1 MKTSNSKTKFFS
13 LRQKRGAALITTAVL
28 TLSLAAAALLFTAC
42 PNAVQ
47 TPKPTPPPPAPTH
60 TLTFSVEGMPA
71 NGELKAT
78 VGTSEIHSGKKV
90 AQGATVTFTAT
101 PLNTYFVEKWTITGG
116 TFKTGGKDG
125 DTTATVQITGETA
138 VKVSFARY
146 KTIAFGTDGADLAD
160 YLNTGSPAS
169 DGIYYINITGL
180 KGADLDGHDATP
192 SRLGKILNANPTK
205 KVSLKWPKTV
215 EGLAHMRNCFLGCEN
230 LVSVAVVIPESVDNM
245 NGCFWGCTNL
255 TEAPAIPERVKD
267 MGSCFRNCTKLTQAP
282 PIPKKTKY
290 MLRCFENCTSLT
302 SVTLKCDYNTSGF
315 FINAFNGCTALGEKS
330 IKVPQAYY
338 GNYTTADALNKMA
351 VPGADEAEKKAKFEG
366 LTELNP

>member
-47 TPKPTPPPPAPTH
+47 TPKPTPPPPTH

-101 PLNTYFVEKWTITGG
+101 PLNTYIVEKWTITGG

-125 DTTATVQITGETA
+125 DTTATVQITGETE
-138 VKVSFARY
+138 VKVNFSRY
-146 KTIAFGTDGADLAD
+146 KTIAFGTDGVDLAN

-180 KGADLDGHDATP
+180 KAEHLEGQDAKP
-192 SRLGKILNANPTK
+192 SRLGKILKDKSSK
-205 KVSLKWPKTV
+205 KVSLKLPKTV

-230 LVSVAVVIPESVDNM
+230 LVSVAVIPESVNDM
-245 NGCFWGCTNL
+245 NGCFKDCTNL
-255 TEAPAIPERVKD
+255 TEAPAIPQGVTD
-267 MGSCFRNCTKLTQAP
+267 MSACFRNCTKLTQAP
-282 PIPKKTKY
+282 PIPKNTKY
-290 MLRCFENCTSLT
+290 MFRCFENCTSLT
-302 SVTLKCDYNTSGF
+302 SVTLKCNYNDGSR
-315 FINAFNGCTALGEKS
+315 FIGAFNGCTALGEKS

-338 GNYTTADALNKMA
+338 GNYTTADALTAMN
-351 VPGADEAEKKAKFEG
+351 VPGADETEQRKKFEG
-366 LTELNP
+366 VAELNP

>member
-47 TPKPTPPPPAPTH
+47 TPKPTPPPPTHMH

-180 KGADLDGHDATP
+180 KAEHLEGQDAKP
-192 SRLGKILNANPTK
+192 SRLGKILKDKSPK

-230 LVSVAVVIPESVDNM
+230 LVSVAVIPESVDNM
-245 NGCFWGCTNL
+245 NGCF
-255 TEAPAIPERVKD
+255 K
-267 MGSCFRNCTKLTQAP
+267 
-282 PIPKKTKY
+282 
-290 MLRCFENCTSLT
+290 NCTSLT
-302 SVTLKCDYNTSGF
+302 SVTLKCDYNTSGY

-330 IKVPQAYY
+330 IKVPKAYY

-351 VPGADEAEKKAKFEG
+351 VPGANTAEQRKKFEG
-366 LTELNP
+366 IAELNP

>member
-47 TPKPTPPPPAPTH
+47 TPKPTPPPPPPTHTH
-60 TLTFSVEGMPA
+60 TLTFSVDGS
-71 NGELKAT
+71 GGTLKAK
-78 VGTSEIHSGKKV
+78 VEGGSEINSGDKV
-90 AQGATVTFTAT
+90 AHGTTVTFTAT

-146 KTIAFGTDGADLAD
+146 KTIAFGTDGADLVN
-160 YLNTGSPAS
+160 YLTTASPAS

-180 KGADLDGHDATP
+180 KGADLDGEDAKP
-192 SRLGKILNANPTK
+192 SRLGKILKANPTK
-205 KVSLKWPKTV
+205 KVSLKWPKPV

-230 LVSVAVVIPESVDNM
+230 LVSVVAVIPESVDNM

-302 SVTLKCDYNTSGF
+302 SVTLKCDYRDF

-351 VPGADEAEKKAKFEG
+351 VPGADEAEKRAKFEG
-366 LTELNP
+366 VAELNP

>member
-1 MKTSNSKTKFFS
+1 M
-13 LRQKRGAALITTAVL
+13 
-28 TLSLAAAALLFTAC
+28 
-42 PNAVQ
+42 
-47 TPKPTPPPPAPTH
+47 
-60 TLTFSVEGMPA
+60 
-71 NGELKAT
+71 
-78 VGTSEIHSGKKV
+78 
-90 AQGATVTFTAT
+90 
-101 PLNTYFVEKWTITGG
+101 NTYFVEKWTITGG

-125 DTTATVQITGETA
+125 DTTATVQITGETE
-138 VKVSFARY
+138 VKVNFSRY

-180 KGADLDGHDATP
+180 KAEHLEGEDAKP
-192 SRLGKILNANPTK
+192 SRLGKILKDKSPK

-230 LVSVAVVIPESVDNM
+230 LVSVVAVIPESVDNM

-302 SVTLKCDYNTSGF
+302 SVTLKCDYRDF

-351 VPGADEAEKKAKFEG
+351 VPGADEAEKRKKFEG

>member
-47 TPKPTPPPPAPTH
+47 TPKPTPPPPTHMH

-180 KGADLDGHDATP
+180 KAEHLEGQDAKP
-192 SRLGKILNANPTK
+192 SRLGKILKDKSPK

-230 LVSVAVVIPESVDNM
+230 LVSVAVIPESVDNM
-245 NGCFWGCTNL
+245 NGCF
-255 TEAPAIPERVKD
+255 K
-267 MGSCFRNCTKLTQAP
+267 NCTKLTQAP
-282 PIPKKTKY
+282 PIPKNTKY
-290 MLRCFENCTSLT
+290 MFRCFENCTSLT
-302 SVTLKCDYNTSGF
+302 SVTLKCDYNTSGY

-330 IKVPQAYY
+330 IKVPKAYY

-351 VPGADEAEKKAKFEG
+351 VPGANTAEQRKKFEG
-366 LTELNP
+366 IAELNP

>member
-1 MKTSNSKTKFFS
+1 MKSNSKTKAKA
-13 LRQKRGAALITTAVL
+13 LKTTRGAALITAATL

-78 VGTSEIHSGKKV
+78 VGTSEITSGKKV
-90 AQGATVTFTAT
+90 EQGTTVTFTAT

-146 KTIAFGTDGADLAD
+146 KTIAFGTDGADLVN
-160 YLNTGSPAS
+160 YLTTASPAS
-169 DGIYYINITGL
+169 DGIYYINVTGL
-180 KGADLDGHDATP
+180 KAEHLEGQDAKP
-192 SRLGKILNANPTK
+192 SRLGKILKANPTK

-230 LVSVAVVIPESVDNM
+230 LVSVAAVIPESVDNM
-245 NGCFWGCTNL
+245 NGCFWGCC
-255 TEAPAIPERVKD
+255 R
-267 MGSCFRNCTKLTQAP
+267 
-282 PIPKKTKY
+282 
-290 MLRCFENCTSLT
+290 LRCFKAFLRRFSKAALLISL
-302 SVTLKCDYNTSGF
+302 
-315 FINAFNGCTALGEKS
+315 CTAT
-330 IKVPQAYY
+330 Q
-338 GNYTTADALNKMA
+338 
-351 VPGADEAEKKAKFEG
+351 
-366 LTELNP
+366 

>member
-125 DTTATVQITGETA
+125 DTTATVQITGETE

-146 KTIAFGTDGADLAD
+146 KTIAFGTDGADLAE

-180 KGADLDGHDATP
+180 KGADLDGEDAKP

-230 LVSVAVVIPESVDNM
+230 LVSVAVIPESVDNM

-255 TEAPAIPERVKD
+255 TEAPAIPEKVKD
-267 MGSCFRNCTKLTQAP
+267 MGSCFR
-282 PIPKKTKY
+282 
-290 MLRCFENCTSLT
+290 NCTSLT

-330 IKVPQAYY
+330 IKVPKAYY

-351 VPGADEAEKKAKFEG
+351 VPGANDEEKKAKFEG

>member
-1 MKTSNSKTKFFS
+1 MKTNNSKTKAKAF
-13 LRQKRGAALITTAVL
+13 LGAAFMLLIAVL
-28 TLSLAAAALLFTAC
+28 FSAC
-42 PNAVQ
+42 PQKAK
-47 TPKPTPPPPAPTH
+47 PKAEPPAAPTH

-90 AQGATVTFTAT
+90 AHGTTVTFTAT

-116 TFKTGGKDG
+116 TFKTGGQDG

-146 KTIAFGTDGADLAD
+146 KTIAFGTDGAGLAD

-180 KGADLDGHDATP
+180 KWDDLEGEDSKP
-192 SRLGKILNANPTK
+192 SRLGKILKDKSSK

-230 LVSVAVVIPESVDNM
+230 LVSVVAVIPESVDNM
-245 NGCFWGCTNL
+245 NGCFKDCTNL
-255 TEAPAIPERVKD
+255 TEAPAIPQGVTD
-267 MGSCFRNCTKLTQAP
+267 MSACFRNCTKLTQAP
-282 PIPKKTKY
+282 PIPKNTKY
-290 MLRCFENCTSLT
+290 MFRCFENCTSLT

-338 GNYTTADALNKMA
+338 DAYTTAAALNSMA
-351 VPGADEAEKKAKFEG
+351 VPGANETEKRAKFEG

>member
-1 MKTSNSKTKFFS
+1 MKTTNSKNKAKAF
-13 LRQKRGAALITTAVL
+13 LGAAFVLLI
-28 TLSLAAAALLFTAC
+28 ALLFTGC
-42 PNAVQ
+42 PQAAA
-47 TPKPTPPPPAPTH
+47 PKPEEPPAAPPAPTH
-60 TLTFSVEGMPA
+60 TLTFSVEGS
-71 NGELKAT
+71 NGELKAMAGST
-78 VGTSEIHSGKKV
+78 EITSGKKV

-146 KTIAFGTDGADLAD
+146 KTIAFGTNGADLTK
-160 YLNTGSPAS
+160 YLTTASPAS

-180 KGADLDGHDATP
+180 KGADLDGEDAKP

-230 LVSVAVVIPESVDNM
+230 LVSVAVIPESVDNM

-351 VPGADEAEKKAKFEG
+351 VPGANEAEKKAKFEG

>member
-1 MKTSNSKTKFFS
+1 MKTNNSKTKAKAF
-13 LRQKRGAALITTAVL
+13 LGAAFMLLIAV
-28 TLSLAAAALLFTAC
+28 LFTAC
-42 PNAVQ
+42 PQKAK
-47 TPKPTPPPPAPTH
+47 PKAEEPAAPPPPTH

-125 DTTATVQITGETA
+125 DTTATVQITGETE
-138 VKVSFARY
+138 VKVNFSRY

-180 KGADLDGHDATP
+180 KGADLNGEDAKP

-230 LVSVAVVIPESVDNM
+230 LVSVAVIPESVDNM

-255 TEAPAIPERVKD
+255 TEAPAIPEKVKD

-351 VPGADEAEKKAKFEG
+351 VPGADEAEKRKKFEG
-366 LTELNP
+366 V

>member
-78 VGTSEIHSGKKV
+78 VGTSEITSGKKV
-90 AQGATVTFTAT
+90 EQGTTVTFTAT

-180 KGADLDGHDATP
+180 KGADLDGEDAKP

-230 LVSVAVVIPESVDNM
+230 LVSVAVIPESVDNM

-255 TEAPAIPERVKD
+255 TEAPAIPQRVKD
-267 MGSCFRNCTKLTQAP
+267 MGSCFRNCTNSHKLRQYRKKLSICSAALKTAQALP
-282 PIPKKTKY
+282 QLRLNAITIPAATLS
-290 MLRCFENCTSLT
+290 MLL
-302 SVTLKCDYNTSGF
+302 
-315 FINAFNGCTALGEKS
+315 
-330 IKVPQAYY
+330 
-338 GNYTTADALNKMA
+338 MA
-351 VPGADEAEKKAKFEG
+351 AQPSAKRA
-366 LTELNP
+366 

>member
-1 MKTSNSKTKFFS
+1 MRQRVKTVFFIG
-13 LRQKRGAALITTAVL
+13 LALI
-28 TLSLAAAALLFTAC
+28 ALFGMTAC
-42 PNAVQ
+42 PQKAK
-47 TPKPTPPPPAPTH
+47 PKAEEPAAPPAPTH

-138 VKVSFARY
+138 VKVSFSRY
-146 KTIAFGTDGADLAD
+146 KTIAFGTDGTNLAD

-180 KGADLDGHDATP
+180 KAEHLEGEDAKP
-192 SRLGKILNANPTK
+192 SRLGKILKATLPK

-215 EGLAHMRNCFLGCEN
+215 EGLAHMRNCFLDCEN
-230 LVSVAVVIPESVDNM
+230 LVSVVAVIPESVDNM

-255 TEAPAIPERVKD
+255 TEAPAIPEKVKD

-315 FINAFNGCTALGEKS
+315 FINAFNGCTGLGVGG

-351 VPGADEAEKKAKFEG
+351 VPGADEAEKRKKFEG
-366 LTELNP
+366 V

>member
-1 MKTSNSKTKFFS
+1 MKTNNSKTKAKAF
-13 LRQKRGAALITTAVL
+13 LGAAFMLLIAV
-28 TLSLAAAALLFTAC
+28 LFTAC
-42 PNAVQ
+42 PQKAK
-47 TPKPTPPPPAPTH
+47 PKAEEPAAPPPPVPTH
-60 TLTFSVEGMPA
+60 TLTFSVEGG
-71 NGELKAT
+71 NGELKAMA
-78 VGTSEIHSGKKV
+78 GTSEITSGKKV

-116 TFKTGGKDG
+116 TFKTGGQDG

-146 KTIAFGTDGADLAD
+146 KTIAFGTDGAGLAD

-180 KGADLDGHDATP
+180 KWDDLEGEDSKP
-192 SRLGKILNANPTK
+192 SRLGKILKDKSSK
-205 KVSLKWPKTV
+205 KVSLKLPKTV

-255 TEAPAIPERVKD
+255 TEAPAIPEKVKD

-351 VPGADEAEKKAKFEG
+351 VPGADEAEKRKKFEG
-366 LTELNP
+366 VAELNP

>member
-78 VGTSEIHSGKKV
+78 VGTSEITSGKKV
-90 AQGATVTFTAT
+90 EQGTTVTFTAT

-160 YLNTGSPAS
+160 YLNTGSLQATVS
-169 DGIYYINITGL
+169 ITS
-180 KGADLDGHDATP
+180 T
-192 SRLGKILNANPTK
+192 
-205 KVSLKWPKTV
+205 
-215 EGLAHMRNCFLGCEN
+215 
-230 LVSVAVVIPESVDNM
+230 
-245 NGCFWGCTNL
+245 
-255 TEAPAIPERVKD
+255 
-267 MGSCFRNCTKLTQAP
+267 
-282 PIPKKTKY
+282 
-290 MLRCFENCTSLT
+290 
-302 SVTLKCDYNTSGF
+302 
-315 FINAFNGCTALGEKS
+315 
-330 IKVPQAYY
+330 
-338 GNYTTADALNKMA
+338 
-351 VPGADEAEKKAKFEG
+351 
-366 LTELNP
+366 

>member
-1 MKTSNSKTKFFS
+1 MKTCNSKIKAPAF
-13 LRQKRGAALITTAVL
+13 LGAALMLLI
-28 TLSLAAAALLFTAC
+28 ALLFTGC
-42 PNAVQ
+42 PQKAK
-47 TPKPTPPPPAPTH
+47 PKAEEPPPGPQKV
-60 TLTFSVEGMPA
+60 TFSVEGT
-71 NGELKAT
+71 NGTLKAT
-78 VGTSEIHSGKKV
+78 ADGNEINSGDKV
-90 AQGATVTFTAT
+90 AYGTTVTFTAT
-101 PLNTYFVEKWTITGG
+101 VTAAEHYADEWTIKGG
-116 TFKTGGKDG
+116 SFKTGGKDG

-146 KTIAFGTDGADLAD
+146 KTIAFGTDGTNLAD

-180 KGADLDGHDATP
+180 KAEHLEGEDAKP
-192 SRLGKILNANPTK
+192 SRLGKILKANPTK

-215 EGLAHMRNCFLGCEN
+215 EGLAHMRNCFLDCEN
-230 LVSVAVVIPESVDNM
+230 LVSVVAVIPESVDNM

-255 TEAPAIPERVKD
+255 TEAPAIPEKVKD

-302 SVTLKCDYNTSGF
+302 SVTLKCDYNTNGF
-315 FINAFNGCTALGEKS
+315 FINAFNGCTGLGVGG

-351 VPGADEAEKKAKFEG
+351 VPGADEAEKRKKFEG
-366 LTELNP
+366 V

>member
-47 TPKPTPPPPAPTH
+47 TPKPTPPPPTHTH

-90 AQGATVTFTAT
+90 AHGTTVTFTAT

-125 DTTATVQITGETA
+125 DTTATVQITGETE
-138 VKVSFARY
+138 VKVNFNRY

-180 KGADLDGHDATP
+180 KGADLNGEDAKP

-230 LVSVAVVIPESVDNM
+230 LVSVAVIPESVDNM

-267 MGSCFRNCTKLTQAP
+267 MGSCFRNCT
-282 PIPKKTKY
+282 
-290 MLRCFENCTSLT
+290 SLT

-315 FINAFNGCTALGEKS
+315 FVNAFNGCTALGEKS

-351 VPGADEAEKKAKFEG
+351 VPGADEAEKRKKFEG
-366 LTELNP
+366 LAELNP

>member
-1 MKTSNSKTKFFS
+1 MKTNNSKTKAKAF
-13 LRQKRGAALITTAVL
+13 LGAAFMLLIAV
-28 TLSLAAAALLFTAC
+28 LFTAC
-42 PNAVQ
+42 PQKAK
-47 TPKPTPPPPAPTH
+47 PKADEPPAAPTH

-180 KGADLDGHDATP
+180 KGADLDGEDAKP

-230 LVSVAVVIPESVDNM
+230 LVSVVAVIPESVDNM

-255 TEAPAIPERVKD
+255 TEAPAIPEKVKD
-267 MGSCFRNCTKLTQAP
+267 MSSCFRNCTKLTQAP

-302 SVTLKCDYNTSGF
+302 SVTLKCDYNTSGY
-315 FINAFNGCTALGEKS
+315 FIRAFNGCTALGEKS

-351 VPGADEAEKKAKFEG
+351 VPGANEAEQRKKFEG
-366 LTELNP
+366 VAELNP

>member
-1 MKTSNSKTKFFS
+1 MKTNNSKTKAKAF
-13 LRQKRGAALITTAVL
+13 LGAAFMLLIAV
-28 TLSLAAAALLFTAC
+28 LFTAC
-42 PNAVQ
+42 PQKAK
-47 TPKPTPPPPAPTH
+47 PKAEEPAAPPPPTH

-116 TFKTGGKDG
+116 TFKTGGKDD
-125 DTTATVQITGETA
+125 DTTATVQITGETE
-138 VKVSFARY
+138 VKVNFSRY

-180 KGADLDGHDATP
+180 KGADLNGEDAKP

-230 LVSVAVVIPESVDNM
+230 LVSVAVIPESVDNM

-302 SVTLKCDYNTSGF
+302 SVTLKCDYNTSGY

-351 VPGADEAEKKAKFEG
+351 VPGADEAEKRKKFEG

>member
-1 MKTSNSKTKFFS
+1 M
-13 LRQKRGAALITTAVL
+13 
-28 TLSLAAAALLFTAC
+28 
-42 PNAVQ
+42 
-47 TPKPTPPPPAPTH
+47 
-60 TLTFSVEGMPA
+60 
-71 NGELKAT
+71 
-78 VGTSEIHSGKKV
+78 
-90 AQGATVTFTAT
+90 
-101 PLNTYFVEKWTITGG
+101 NTYFVEKWTITGG

-180 KGADLDGHDATP
+180 KGADLEGQDAKP

-230 LVSVAVVIPESVDNM
+230 LVSVAVIPESVDNM

-315 FINAFNGCTALGEKS
+315 FINAFNGCTGLGVGS

-366 LTELNP
+366 LAELNP